1 MKNIL
6 LLFQNL
12 PVFNVNVFNYV
23 LYHLSLIKPLLD
35 S

>member
-1 MKNIL
+1 MQSML

-12 PVFNVNVFNYV
+12 HVFSTKVFNYV
-23 LYHLSLIKPLLD
+23 LYLLSLIKPLLD